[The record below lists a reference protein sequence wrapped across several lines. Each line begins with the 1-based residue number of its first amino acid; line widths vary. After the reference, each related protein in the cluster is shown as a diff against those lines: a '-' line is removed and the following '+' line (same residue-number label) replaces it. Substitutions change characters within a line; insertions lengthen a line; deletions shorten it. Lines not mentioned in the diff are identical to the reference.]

1 MNDRMLALVIFIIV
15 SLAALLV
22 VASTLDLQERNRK
35 CDVLCGGDA
44 GYVISCTDYVKC
56 TQRNQIFIKEV
67 K

>member
-15 SLAALLV
+15 GLAAFLV
-22 VASTLDLQERNRK
+22 VASTLGSQERNRK

-56 TQRNQIFIKEV
+56 APSNQIFIKEV

>member
-15 SLAALLV
+15 SLAAFL
-22 VASTLDLQERNRK
+22 VASTLDSQERNRK